1 MSASKVIDSANLVK
15 KHHPVPEKV
24 FVQDKCTAILVGA
37 KASTTGSP
45 MTTHTSDCGDCD
57 WRVNKVPARDW
68 PAGSQRPV
76 YLTKGSYPRQV
87 RDDRGETW
95 SRANLE
101 DLPQKELWAQ
111 QNLIIGYVPQVEHT
125 YALIE
130 GGYAIM
136 NEWGVAIGESTCAAK
151 FYAAPVSDGGKALF
165 EVGELSQIA
174 LERTKTARDA
184 ILMMGQMAEQY
195 GYYSAEWTTTKY
207 GEAYAFGEGGE
218 ALTVIDKTEAW
229 MFHITPDDTG
239 ASAIWVAQ
247 RIPEDHISAVAN
259 SFVIREIIPD
269 DPNFL
274 YSSNLWKVA
283 QEHGWWK
290 PEDGLL
296 NYLKTYAPQRYH
308 PSYSN
313 RRVWRVLSLGAPDL
327 NLPGDTNAYADDYPL
342 SVKVTRSEGPFTP
355 KDIMWM
361 QRDHYEGTP
370 YSTTEGLAAGPYG
383 DPNRWDLGQNG
394 EMTVWE
400 ANEGEFQ
407 RTISLFRTSYS
418 FVAEPRQ
425 GIDDVFQRLWFSQY
439 APDSST
445 YTPLYIAANSLPKP
459 FIKGTMHKYDTN
471 SAWWNFAVVGNYAG
485 RFYMF
490 AMESVRD
497 LQHRLESELIPA
509 ADALEASLTTTTTTP
524 VAEKKEEIVNALTT
538 FTVEKGDYVSN
549 EWKNLFPVLL
559 TTYRDGYIVGG
570 QDKETIEIKRFFYPR
585 WWLQTV
591 GFFDHPGNKEGILF
605 APAPGSVS
613 GKGGV
618 VVGSNDVASNV
629 MTVMITGL
637 LFFVLGYF
645 FALSKKKAS
654 GNKKSTSEV
663 LSSLYSSATS
673 SAPSSYQYTAIPDH
687 ETTELA

>member
-1 MSASKVIDSANLVK
+1 MTNANEIAETKAAAVA
-15 KHHPVPEKV
+15 
-24 FVQDKCTAILVGA
+24 DKCTSIIVGA
-37 KASTTGSP
+37 KASATGSP
-45 MTTHTSDCGDCD
+45 MTTHTADCADCD
-57 WRVNKVPARDW
+57 WRANKVPARDW
-68 PAGSQRPV
+68 PEGSMRPV
-76 YLTKGSYPRQV
+76 YQYKGPYPRQV
-87 RDDRGETW
+87 REDRGETW
-95 SRANLE
+95 KADNLE
-101 DLPQKELWAQ
+101 DLPQKPLWKEH
-111 QNLIIGYVPQVEHT
+111 NVIVGYLPQVPHT

-130 GGYAIM
+130 GSYGIM
-136 NEWGVAIGESTCAAK
+136 NEHGLAIGESTCAAK
-151 FYAAPVSDGGKALF
+151 FWAAPISAGGQALLDI
-165 EVGELSQIA
+165 GELSQIA
-174 LERTKTARDA
+174 LERTKTAREA
-184 ILMMGQMAEQY
+184 IRLMGELAEKY
-195 GYYSAEWTTTKY
+195 GYYSAGWDIATY
-207 GEAYAFGEGGE
+207 GVDYGMGEGGE
-218 ALTVIDKTEAW
+218 ALSVIDKEEAW
-229 MFHITPDDTG
+229 MFHILPDDEGTG
-239 ASAIWVAQ
+239 AIWVAQ
-247 RIPEDHISAVAN
+247 RVPEDHVSAVAN
-259 SFVIREIIPD
+259 SFVIREVIPNHPD
-269 DPNFL
+269 FI
-274 YSSNLWKVA
+274 YSSNLWSIA
-283 QEHGWWK
+283 EAHGWWRH
-290 PEDGLL
+290 EDGLL
-296 NYLKTYAPQRYH
+296 HFAKTYSPIRLH
-308 PSYSN
+308 PSYAN
-313 RRVWRVLSLGAPDL
+313 RRVWRVLTLAAPDS
-327 NLPGDTNAYADDYPL
+327 NLPGDTTPYADDYPFSIKL
-342 SVKVTRSEGPFTP
+342 TRSDGPFTP

-383 DPNRWDLGQNG
+383 DPNRWDYGSNG
-394 EMTVWE
+394 NMTLLE
-400 ANEGEFQ
+400 AKQGEFQ

-418 FVAEPRQ
+418 FVATPRK
-425 GIDDVFQRLWFSQY
+425 GVDDVFQRMWLSQY

-445 YTPLYIAANSLPKP
+445 YTPIYISAKDISKAWRH
-459 FIKGTMHKYDTN
+459 GTMHKYDPT